1 MKNLVLML
9 FCWHIA
15 NCVHAQFNTTYK
27 SPDVSWKIMYPIGW
41 RVGKGIVIG
50 YDSTSYMRDGKISR
64 EMTTRFIQIFK
75 RSGVEE
81 FQFIPTT
88 DDVLTQTNI
97 RKWIAIP
104 KNDKYTYYENAAD
117 QSFSKPLQAFY
128 NNPKLATKI
137 SIKTIVSNRDKLVIE
152 EWVAGGFVENPQP
165 LLSPKN
171 RLQTFYTRNQLR
183 NAFRMYKTPKVLYL
197 EASVMPGVGGRVLQ
211 VMNRQPDISMYS
223 DREQNEMGI
232 FNWGVSLKVGFNVDS
247 RNSFYLS
254 GVLQQQGF
262 RTQGHIINWSNG
274 LSTGNTGRRYDFRY
288 SGFETGYSFN
298 PFKENTS
305 FSSDVGL
312 HFLFASRAFDASD
325 FTWGSHLSIGPKFRI
340 GGRLDLRV
348 LPTGYFNFKRLETGS
363 QDMELVTRLFTAGL
377 KVAVRQYF

>member
-1 MKNLVLML
+1 
-9 FCWHIA
+9 
-15 NCVHAQFNTTYK
+15 
-27 SPDVSWKIMYPIGW
+27 
-41 RVGKGIVIG
+41 
-50 YDSTSYMRDGKISR
+50 
-64 EMTTRFIQIFK
+64 MTIRFIQIFK

-88 DDVLTQTNI
+88 DDVLTKSNI
-97 RKWIAIP
+97 RNWISIP
-104 KNDKYTYYENAAD
+104 KSDKYTYYKNTAG
-117 QSFSKPLQAFY
+117 QPFSKPLQAFY

-137 SIKTIVSNRDKLVIE
+137 SIKTIVSNRDKLVVE

-223 DREQNEMGI
+223 EREQNEMGI

-262 RTQGHIINWSNG
+262 RTQGHTVNWGNG

-298 PFKENTS
+298 PFKESTA

-312 HFLFASRAFDASD
+312 HFLFALRDFGASD

-340 GGRLDLRV
+340 GGRIDLRV